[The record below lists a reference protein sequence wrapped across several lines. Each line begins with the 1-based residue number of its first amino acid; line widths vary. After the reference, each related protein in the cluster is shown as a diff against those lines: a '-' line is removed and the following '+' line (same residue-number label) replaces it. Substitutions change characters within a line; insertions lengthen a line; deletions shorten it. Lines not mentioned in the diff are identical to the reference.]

1 MDVTASSKIAEPANL
16 SDACSGHDAELA
28 EAIVPAR
35 YPGRWIAA
43 AVSLLLLLLLARS
56 LVTNP
61 GYQWHIVWQYLTS
74 DVVVEG
80 FCWTIGLTAAAMA
93 IGIVLGLLAALMRQS
108 SNPILSIFAAAYI
121 WLFRGTPLLVQLIF
135 WYNLAALYPLIEFGI
150 PFASP
155 LLSFSTNALISPLI
169 AALLGLGLNEGAY
182 MAEIV
187 RGGLLSVD
195 PGQREAAYSLGMT
208 PAGTIRRIILPQAL
222 RVIVPPTGNEIIGML
237 KATSLV
243 SILAISD
250 LLYSVQGIYGR
261 TLQTIPLLIVAC
273 IWYLLASSL
282 LSSLQRILER
292 RLGRGH
298 SGAQTDGVSLLL
310 APLRRL
316 YATPLQRGRY

>member
-1 MDVTASSKIAEPANL
+1 VSAAGKVAESPVAPAHSSGPPAAAEP
-16 SDACSGHDAELA
+16 
-28 EAIVPAR
+28 IVPAR

-43 AVSLLLLLLLARS
+43 AVTVLLLALFMRS

-61 GYQWHIVWQYLTS
+61 GYQWGVVWEYLANG
-74 DVVVEG
+74 VVLIG
-80 FCWTIGLTAAAMA
+80 FCWTVGLTVAAMA
-93 IGIVLGLLAALMRQS
+93 IGITLGLIAALMRQS
-108 SNPILSIFAAAYI
+108 SNPILSVCAAAYI

-135 WYNLAALYPLIEFGI
+135 WYNLAALYPEIDVGV
-150 PFASP
+150 PFMPP
-155 LLSFSTNALISPLI
+155 LASFSTNDLISPLV

-208 PAGTIRRIILPQAL
+208 PARTIRRIILPQAL
-222 RVIVPPTGNEIIGML
+222 RVIVPPTGNEIVGML

-261 TLQTIPLLIVAC
+261 TFQTIPLLIVGC
-273 IWYLLASSL
+273 FWYLVASTL
-282 LSSLQRILER
+282 LSGFQRLLER

-298 SGAQTDGVSLLL
+298 SGSQTDGLSLLL
-310 APLRRL
+310 APIKIAASRWRRDI
-316 YATPLQRGRY
+316 AR